1 MDEVITRGHR
11 SRPASG
17 LLSFRTMRLVGA
29 LTILIALAIVR
40 DPAAL
45 TIAVPN
51 GGDLQAALNGA
62 QPGETILLDP
72 GATYVG
78 NFILPARSS
87 DDDRVITVRT
97 AGDRGLPGEGER
109 ITPAAAEHLARI
121 RSPNG
126 FPALQTAAG
135 ARGWRIAL
143 IEFEANRDGLGD
155 IITLGDGTSAQNTL
169 ARVPSGLRL
178 DRLFIHGDPARGQ
191 KRGIA
196 LNSAA
201 TTITG
206 CYISDIKSLSQDSQ
220 AILAWNGPGDY
231 TITNNY
237 LEAAGE
243 NIMFGGSDPSILGL
257 TPTNVT
263 IRNNVLS
270 KPLAW
275 REPGTPK
282 WQIKNLFELKNARKV
297 VVEGNLMERSW
308 QQAQT
313 GYAVLFTVRNQ
324 DGGCP
329 WCQVED
335 IVFQGNL
342 VRDMAAGIQILGT
355 DNNYPSRQTN
365 RLTIANNVFDGID
378 REAWGGDGYFV
389 SMSGAPRDITIDHN
403 TVIQRKSGGIVK
415 MSTGVAQNIA
425 ITNNVASHG
434 EYGIIGTNHGVGN
447 DSIAAYLPGA
457 NITRNVIAG
466 GRSSVYPP
474 GNLFPSVDEF
484 RRQFVDAGARDY
496 RLVPGSSWLKAG
508 TDRRDLGADIGMIPL
523 SLVRP
528 GNPERRPVRPEKP
541 AGRRG
546 Q

>member
-1 MDEVITRGHR
+1 
-11 SRPASG
+11 
-17 LLSFRTMRLVGA
+17 MRMAV
-29 LTILIALAIVR
+29 ALAILMAVAIVP
-40 DPAAL
+40 DPAA
-45 TIAVPN
+45 VPVTVSN
-51 GGDLQAALNGA
+51 GGDLQAALNNA

-72 GATYVG
+72 GATFVG
-78 NFILPARSS
+78 NFILPARTR

-97 AGDRGLPGEGER
+97 AGERGLPGEGER
-109 ITPAAAEHLARI
+109 ITPAAADYLAKI

-126 FPALQTAAG
+126 LPALQAAPG

-143 IEFEANRDGLGD
+143 IEFDANRDAASD
-155 IITLGDGTSAQNTL
+155 IIALGDGSSAQNTL
-169 ARVPSGLRL
+169 GRVPSGLTL
-178 DRLFIHGDPARGQ
+178 DRLLIRGDPARGQ

-206 CYISDIKSLSQDSQ
+206 CYIDGIKSLGQDSQ
-220 AILAWNGPGDY
+220 AINGWNGPGEY

-243 NIMFGGSDPSILGL
+243 NIMFGGADPSILGL
-257 TPTNVT
+257 TPTNIT

-275 REPGTPK
+275 REPGAPK
-282 WQIKNLFELKNARKV
+282 WQIKNLLELKNARKV
-297 VVEGNLMERSW
+297 VIEGNLLERSW

-335 IVFQGNL
+335 IVFRGNL
-342 VRDMAAGIQILGT
+342 VRDMGAGVQILGV
-355 DNNYPSRQTN
+355 DSNYPSRQTSHV
-365 RLTIANNVFDGID
+365 TIVNNIFDGID
-378 REAWGGDGYFV
+378 REAWGGDGYFLLLT
-389 SMSGAPRDITIDHN
+389 GAPRDITIDHN
-403 TVIQRKSGGIVK
+403 TLIQGKSGGIIK
-415 MSTGVAQNIA
+415 IGGGVTQNMV

-434 EYGIIGTNHGVGN
+434 DYGIIGTSHGVGN
-447 DSIAAYLPGA
+447 DSISAYLPGA

-466 GRSSVYPP
+466 GRSTVYPP

-484 RRQFVDAGARDY
+484 RRQFVDPGARDY
-496 RLVPGSSWLKAG
+496 RLVPGSAWLKAG
-508 TDRRDLGADIGMIPL
+508 TDRRDLGADVGFVTL
-523 SLVRP
+523 SLGHV
-528 GNPERRPVRPEKP
+528 GDHERVRPVRPP
-541 AGRRG
+541 RTDRSG